1 MWQNNHFSKDFMNA
15 SKLRRSARK
24 LFNKRNDGDDEGDE
38 DEFDESVMPHTFD
51 ELYKHYDEQKRLIQQ
66 KQNKM
71 NRMKN
76 KLYWF
81 KKNNTK
87 QFRVSGAEKKPL
99 LKRIVNDKNA
109 AVQLHPTKRLK
120 ETENNLLNKAAQ
132 ILLGHDNKEAKKQ
145 NANKD
150 FDVVCAD
157 SPDSLQEKI
166 LHIASDQEEEEENR
180 MATFV

>member
-1 MWQNNHFSKDFMNA
+1 MGNKANSV
-15 SKLRRSARK
+15 RK
-24 LFNKRNDGDDEGDE
+24 LFHKRNDADDE

-71 NRMKN
+71 KRMKN
-76 KLYWF
+76 KLNWF
-81 KKNNTK
+81 KKNNNK
-87 QFRVSGAEKKPL
+87 QAPFKVSGAEKKPL
-99 LKRIVNDKNA
+99 MKRSGNK
-109 AVQLHPTKRLK
+109 KLK

-132 ILLGHDNKEAKKQ
+132 ILLGQNKEAKKQ
-145 NANKD
+145 NNKD
-150 FDVVCAD
+150 FDVVGPD

-166 LHIASDQEEEEENR
+166 LQIASDEDEEEENR